1 MSADLSKE
9 IQERKFEE
17 FYNQFYDK
25 LVQYAYSICFNR
37 AVAEDIVQ
45 EVFIRV
51 WKNVDKDKI
60 EIGPSLKPYVY
71 TAVKNGCIDFFRSH
85 GITDELGF
93 LDFYA
98 EITPHYNPVVIAED
112 EEEKKGMFVAIL
124 KITDTFPPQMR
135 KVFRLW
141 LCDNYKQTEIAKKLN
156 IHPSTVNS
164 HLKMA
169 QEKICQAF
177 AQKSGRK

>member
-1 MSADLSKE
+1 MSKK
-9 IQERKFEE
+9 IQEREFNE
-17 FYNQFYDK
+17 FYNRFYTE
-25 LVQYAYSICFNR
+25 LVRYAYNICFNK
-37 AVAEDIVQ
+37 AVSEDIVQ
-45 EVFIRV
+45 EVFIRI
-51 WKNVDKDKI
+51 WKNADKDKI
-60 EIGPSLKPYVY
+60 EIGPSLKPYLY

-85 GITDELGF
+85 GIVDELGF

-98 EITPHYNPVVIAED
+98 EITPHYNPAAIADD
-112 EEEKKGMFVAIL
+112 EEEKKGMFAAIL
-124 KITDTFPPQMR
+124 KIADGFPPQMQ

-141 LCDNYKQTEIAKKLN
+141 LCDNFKQTEIAKKLN

-177 AQKSGRK
+177 AQRSRKK